1 MPFTKGH
8 KLSKGR
14 PEGAKNKTTILKE
27 ERRAIFEQRVSEKFL
42 ETIDKA
48 RPEYLLDQ
56 FLGKAPDK
64 LDVTTKGESLNDTTR
79 LDELVAKLEAQ
90 LDEPEGTTISP

>member
-1 MPFTKGH
+1 MPFQKGH
-8 KLSKGR
+8 PGYKKPGT
-14 PEGAKNKTTILKE
+14 KNKSTLLKE

-64 LDVTTKGESLNDTTR
+64 LDVTTKGESLNDTSR
-79 LDELVAKLEAQ
+79 LDALVAQIEAQ
-90 LDEPEGTTISP
+90 LDEPKGTTLSP

>member
-1 MPFTKGH
+1 MG
-8 KLSKGR
+8 GR
-14 PEGAKNKTTILKE
+14 PEGSLNKTTLLKE

-56 FLGKAPDK
+56 FLGKSPDK
-64 LDVTTKGESLNDTTR
+64 LEHTIEMVEPSERIKALAE
-79 LDELVAKLEAQ
+79 KLRQARG
-90 LDEPEGTTISP
+90 L